1 MGNCQKINL
10 LIKSS
15 QGYVYSDMN
24 DFELFTTG
32 TLKKLKSSWMICYQ
46 NENQGTT
53 KITLFS
59 DQTATIKSDGKIA
72 YTFRFIQNKVTKS
85 SLCCQDLFSSMSL
98 KATKIHHK
106 LTLEGGTVA
115 LEYDMNVE
123 SKMVVKNKL
132 FISINLCK

>member
-15 QGYVYSDMN
+15 QGYFDSDMN

-46 NENQGTT
+46 NENQGIT
-53 KITLFS
+53 KITLFN
-59 DQTATIKSDGKIA
+59 DETATIKSDGQVA
-72 YTFRFIQNKVTKS
+72 YCFRFIRNKITKS
-85 SLCCQDLFSSMSL
+85 SLECQDLFSFISL
-98 KATKIHHK
+98 KATKVEHK
-106 LTLEGGTVA
+106 LTLEGGTIS

-132 FISINLCK
+132 FISINLSK